1 MNDLKG
7 SQVKAEISMMEGT
20 DSLPRKS
27 GDLVFHDQWEK
38 RAFAMAIALHESGY
52 YQWEEFRSI
61 LISEINSSGETAANP
76 KPEKPG
82 YYEHWL
88 SSLEKLL
95 QRKEIL

>member
-1 MNDLKG
+1 MNGLKV
-7 SQVKAEISMMEGT
+7 SQVKAEISMMEGRG
-20 DSLPRKS
+20 SLPRKS
-27 GDLVFHDQWEK
+27 GDLVFHDEWEK
-38 RAFAMAIALHESGY
+38 RAFAMAIALYDSGY
-52 YQWEEFRSI
+52 YQWEEFRCI
-61 LISEINSSGETAANP
+61 LISEINSSGETATNP

>member
-7 SQVKAEISMMEGT
+7 SQVKAEISMMEGG

-27 GDLVFHDQWEK
+27 GDLVFHDEWER
-38 RAFAMAIALHESGY
+38 RAFAMAIALYDSGY
-52 YQWEEFRSI
+52 YQWEEFRCI
-61 LISEINSSGETAANP
+61 LISEINSSGETATNP